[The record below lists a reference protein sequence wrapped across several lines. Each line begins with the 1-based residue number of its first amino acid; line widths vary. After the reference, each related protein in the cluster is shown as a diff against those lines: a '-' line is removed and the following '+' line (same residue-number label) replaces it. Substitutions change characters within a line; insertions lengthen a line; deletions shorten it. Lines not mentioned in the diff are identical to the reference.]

1 MPFFEVYQQGA
12 AEDQAQMYPQS
23 PKLSPQRPS
32 PAILHLST
40 CYGEYLGFKVCIWPQ
55 DGSRPKHFGDFLS
68 PGLMVFLLPTLY
80 KSQPLPVIN
89 TWMTKRNTADRPMKV
104 ISSHVLLY
112 WVLLLSSS
120 LI

>member
-1 MPFFEVYQQGA
+1 MCL
-12 AEDQAQMYPQS
+12 QS
-23 PKLSPQRPS
+23 PKLGPQPPS
-32 PAILHLST
+32 PAILHLPT

-68 PGLMVFLLPTLY
+68 PGLVVVLLPTLY
-80 KSQPLPVIN
+80 GSQPLPVIN
-89 TWMTKRNTADRPMKV
+89 TKMTKRNTADRPEKV

-112 WVLLLSSS
+112 WVLLLGSS